1 MGTPNLSSDE
11 AEGVTDSLSPP
22 GCHGPGACLRTQMEA
37 LQKKPYKASIA
48 NKKKQDNVLF
58 SRTRALHRH

>member
-11 AEGVTDSLSPP
+11 AEGVTDTPP

-37 LQKKPYKASIA
+37 LQKKLYKASIA